1 MLSSIRLND
10 FQRKLIHII
19 SIIMVL
25 IIAIGVRINYI
36 NQKEG
41 LHIDEVMSIM
51 ISRYSPQWHAPWI
64 SGSGSDVK
72 ERCFWNDA
80 SLTQAVSDIK
90 KLHADNRDRPHTNL
104 YYSLLR
110 LCFVGVSS
118 FDLKQTIWRGCL
130 LNIILFLISF
140 LFFFKMLQ
148 LLFKDDWLP
157 QTICMLFAFC
167 NVGAISNSLLLRTY
181 QLQETCLITFTY
193 FVVKILYNGINNNR
207 LILLSIVTALTLLSG
222 YFAATYVLMSYGILL
237 LYHGKNSV
245 KIIIFAF
252 IFSLFLSQLLYT
264 NFFCGFSCGRAGEGY
279 RALFSIEIFNNIW
292 NAICNTYRLLNEYL
306 FSYHIVIIAFF
317 LTMIIV
323 PFLIFRHII
332 VLNKNIIIT
341 LGIVSISLV
350 WSIGNMFL
358 ANWKDLRY
366 ISAVFPLIALISM
379 CFIVSIRRWR
389 KIQLCSCC
397 IILMLVLCGFKT
409 KIPYLYKELSTL
421 KTLLGQY
428 KNKPVYCVDNDICVL
443 CNLIQYCNDEQIYH
457 KVNQLTDIPK
467 LSSILIFTNKKY
479 DDMKMLWH
487 SDKEGCYLHEK

>member
-1 MLSSIRLND
+1 
-10 FQRKLIHII
+10 
-19 SIIMVL
+19 
-25 IIAIGVRINYI
+25 
-36 NQKEG
+36 
-41 LHIDEVMSIM
+41 
-51 ISRYSPQWHAPWI
+51 
-64 SGSGSDVK
+64 
-72 ERCFWNDA
+72 
-80 SLTQAVSDIK
+80 
-90 KLHADNRDRPHTNL
+90 
-104 YYSLLR
+104 
-110 LCFVGVSS
+110 
-118 FDLKQTIWRGCL
+118 
-130 LNIILFLISF
+130 
-140 LFFFKMLQ
+140 
-148 LLFKDDWLP
+148 
-157 QTICMLFAFC
+157 
-167 NVGAISNSLLLRTY
+167 
-181 QLQETCLITFTY
+181 
-193 FVVKILYNGINNNR
+193 
-207 LILLSIVTALTLLSG
+207 
-222 YFAATYVLMSYGILL
+222 
-237 LYHGKNSV
+237 
-245 KIIIFAF
+245 
-252 IFSLFLSQLLYT
+252 
-264 NFFCGFSCGRAGEGY
+264 
-279 RALFSIEIFNNIW
+279 
-292 NAICNTYRLLNEYL
+292 
-306 FSYHIVIIAFF
+306 
-317 LTMIIV
+317 MIIV

-397 IILMLVLCGFKT
+397 VILMLVLCGFKT